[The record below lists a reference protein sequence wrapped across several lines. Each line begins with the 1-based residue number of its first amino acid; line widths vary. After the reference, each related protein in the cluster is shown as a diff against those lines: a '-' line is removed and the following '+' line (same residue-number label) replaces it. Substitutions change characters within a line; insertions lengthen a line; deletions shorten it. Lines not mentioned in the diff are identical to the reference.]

1 MSDYEQFVLAR
12 VLHVVAIVMW
22 IGGVAFVTTVLIP
35 SLKLLPNEQDRMQM
49 FERLE
54 GRFAL
59 QAKLT
64 TLLTGISGLWMLD
77 YLDAWSRYFEPQ
89 FWWLH
94 LMTFIWFIFSLVL
107 FVLEPLFLH
116 KLFHLQF
123 WLGAPFFGM
132 GTFFAILLRILKRYF
147 AFVHFSLSASGYLA
161 AA

>member
-116 KLFHLQF
+116 KLFHSMAVQDSEQAFRKLHI
-123 WLGAPFFGM
+123 M
-132 GTFFAILLRILKRYF
+132 HIILL
-147 AFVHFSLSASGYLA
+147 SLSLLAIAGGMAGAHGYSF
-161 AA
+161 

>member
-64 TLLTGISGLWMLD
+64 TILTGLSGLWMLD
-77 YLDAWSRYFEPQ
+77 YLDAWSRYLEPQ

-116 KLFHLQF
+116 KLFHSMALQDSEKAF
-123 WLGAPFFGM
+123 RKLHIM
-132 GTFFAILLRILKRYF
+132 HIILL
-147 AFVHFSLSASGYLA
+147 SLSLLAIAGGMAGAHGYSF
-161 AA
+161 

>member
-1 MSDYEQFVLAR
+1 MESFDQFVLAR
-12 VLHVVAIVMW
+12 IVHILAVVMW

-35 SLKLLPNEQDRMQM
+35 SLKDLESGQDRMQL

-54 GRFAL
+54 GRFAF

-64 TLLTGISGLWMLD
+64 TLLTGLSGLWMLD
-77 YLDAWSRYFEPQ
+77 YLDAWSRYLEPQ

-116 KLFHLQF
+116 ALFHKMATENSIRAFSRLHR
-123 WLGAPFFGM
+123 M
-132 GTFFAILLRILKRYF
+132 HIILLTL
-147 AFVHFSLSASGYLA
+147 SLIAIA
-161 AA
+161 AAMAGAHGFTF

>member
-54 GRFAL
+54 GRFAF

-116 KLFHLQF
+116 KLFHSMATQDSEKAFRRLHT
-123 WLGAPFFGM
+123 M
-132 GTFFAILLRILKRYF
+132 HIILL
-147 AFVHFSLSASGYLA
+147 SLSLLAIAGGMAGAHGYSF
-161 AA
+161 

>member
-1 MSDYEQFVLAR
+1 MDSFDQFVLAR
-12 VLHVVAIVMW
+12 AIHILAIVLW

-35 SLKLLPNEQDRMQM
+35 SLKDLDSGQDRMQL

-54 GRFAL
+54 GRFAF

-64 TLLTGISGLWMLD
+64 TLLTGLSGLWMLD
-77 YLDAWSRYFEPQ
+77 YLNAWSRYLELQ

-116 KLFHLQF
+116 KLFHKMATENSAHAFHQLHR
-123 WLGAPFFGM
+123 M
-132 GTFFAILLRILKRYF
+132 HIILLTG
-147 AFVHFSLSASGYLA
+147 SLFTIA
-161 AA
+161 AAMAGVHGYQFN

>member
-64 TLLTGISGLWMLD
+64 TLLTGLSGLWMLE
-77 YLDAWSRYFEPQ
+77 YLDAWSRYLEPQ
-89 FWWLH
+89 FWWLQ

-116 KLFHLQF
+116 KLFHSMALQDSEKAF
-123 WLGAPFFGM
+123 RKLHIM
-132 GTFFAILLRILKRYF
+132 HIILL
-147 AFVHFSLSASGYLA
+147 SLSLLAIAGGMAGAHGYSF
-161 AA
+161 